1 VRVLFV
7 TLDEK
12 SHLFCMVPTAWA
24 LVAAGHEV
32 RVAASPGFTD
42 VVTGTGLTA
51 VPVGVDNTMHEG
63 MKQNRDAQE
72 AEIAN
77 WNDTDPASHSWEA
90 LHQRYTFTVWAGFA
104 IYNDEMV
111 GDLVAHA
118 REWQPDLVVWDAL
131 TYAGAIAAKACG
143 AAHVRQLCWA
153 DVWCAMRATF
163 LKLMAEQP
171 PEQREDPLFDWLDL
185 TGRPFGVEFDE
196 ELVTGQAT
204 IDPLPESLGAR
215 SGVRRLPVRHVPYNG
230 RAVMWDWLREPP
242 SRPRVCLTLGSS
254 NTDAF
259 GGDYV
264 SIPEILAALSTLDV
278 EVIAALVPEQR
289 KALDEVPANV
299 RVVESVALH
308 TVLPSCAAIV
318 HHGGFGSY
326 GAALVA
332 GVPQLTVTTPIA
344 DHLLR
349 PQRLVDEGAGL
360 LFTHNGFTADDLR
373 SAVARLVGEPE
384 FTANARRLR
393 DLALA
398 QPTPHEL
405 VADLEKLVAART
417 Q

>member
-12 SHLFCMVPTAWA
+12 SHLYCMVPTAWA

-42 VVTGTGLTA
+42 VITGTGLTA

-72 AEIAN
+72 ADIAN
-77 WNDTDPASHSWEA
+77 WNDTDPASHTWEA
-90 LHQRYTFTVWAGFA
+90 IHARYTFTVWAGFA

-111 GDLVAHA
+111 EDLVAYA
-118 REWQPDLVVWDAL
+118 LGWKPDLVVWDAL

-153 DVWCAMRATF
+153 DVWCAMRVTF

-171 PEQREDPLFDWLDL
+171 PERREDPLYDWLEL
-185 TGRPFGVEFDE
+185 TGRPYGVDFDE
-196 ELVTGQAT
+196 ELVTGQQT
-204 IDPLPESLGAR
+204 IDPLPERLGAR

-230 RAVMWDWLREPP
+230 RAVVWDWLRTPP

-264 SIPEILAALSTLDV
+264 SIDGILAALSSLDI
-278 EVIAALVPEQR
+278 EVIAALVPAQR
-289 KALDEVPANV
+289 KALEEVPANV

-308 TVLPSCAAIV
+308 TVLPSCSAIV

-332 GVPQLTVTTPIA
+332 GVPQLSVTTPIA

-349 PQRLVDEGAGL
+349 AQVLVDEGAGL
-360 LFTHNGFTADDLR
+360 LFTHNGFTAGDLG

-384 FTANARRLR
+384 FAANARRLR

-405 VADLEKLVAART
+405 VADLERLVAERRE
-417 Q
+417 

>member
-1 VRVLFV
+1 MRVLFV

-12 SHLFCMVPTAWA
+12 SHLYCMVPTAWA

-42 VVTGTGLTA
+42 VVTATGLTA
-51 VPVGVDNTMHEG
+51 VPVGADNTMHEG

-72 AEIAN
+72 ADIAN
-77 WNDTDPASHSWEA
+77 WNDTDPASHTWAA

-111 GDLVAHA
+111 ADLVAHA
-118 REWQPDLVVWDAL
+118 RDWRPDLVVWDAL

-153 DVWCAMRATF
+153 DVWCAMRRTF
-163 LKLMAEQP
+163 LEVMAEQP
-171 PEQREDPLFDWLDL
+171 LPEQEDPLYDWLEL
-185 TGRPFGVEFDE
+185 TGRPYGVDFDE

-230 RAVMWDWLREPP
+230 RAVVWDWLREPP

-264 SIPEILAALSTLDV
+264 SIPDMLAALSTLDI
-278 EVIAALVPEQR
+278 EVIAALVPAQR
-289 KALDEVPANV
+289 KVLDEVPANV

-349 PQRLVDEGAGL
+349 AQRLVDEGAGL

-373 SAVARLVGEPE
+373 TSVARLVGEPG
-384 FTANARRLR
+384 FRVNALRLR

-405 VADLEKLVAART
+405 VAELEKLVAEMT
-417 Q
+417 